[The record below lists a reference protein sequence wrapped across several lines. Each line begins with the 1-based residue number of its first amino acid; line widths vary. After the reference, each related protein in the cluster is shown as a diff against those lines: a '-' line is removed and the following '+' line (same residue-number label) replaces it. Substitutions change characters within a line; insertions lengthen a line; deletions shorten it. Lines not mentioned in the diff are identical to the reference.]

1 MLNVQCI
8 CIDTLAVY
16 TAGAGKQG
24 IEQLSGSV
32 QIIVGGGLLDQWSWG
47 KAIFAS
53 IFIIAVHLTAM
64 EEVTSIATG

>member
-32 QIIVGGGLLDQWSWG
+32 QIIADGGLLDQ
-47 KAIFAS
+47 
-53 IFIIAVHLTAM
+53 
-64 EEVTSIATG
+64 